1 MKHAIFHFL
10 IAIIGYALWQ
20 VTPKPERKRAAVFL
34 AKHGVRIGLLL
45 LCLLALLATAVQHP
59 SLQLF

>member
-1 MKHAIFHFL
+1 MKHAIFPFL
-10 IAIIGYALWQ
+10 IALICYALWQ
-20 VTPKPERKRAAVFL
+20 VTPKPERNRAALFL

>member
-10 IAIIGYALWQ
+10 IAIIGYALWH
-20 VTPKPERKRAAVFL
+20 VTPKTERKRAALSL

-45 LCLLALLATAVQHP
+45 LCLLALLATAVLRP